1 MSLVIRTEKVQGDL
15 LSCPRVQCDHCG
27 AIIDD
32 PGSAM
37 VTWDEPAK
45 DGDVSALRLIHKSF
59 ACQKPEGYP
68 DDPYWMQLDHFLARL
83 LHNLNLSDAKL
94 LAIKRHIE
102 HL

>member
-1 MSLVIRTEKVQGDL
+1 MALIIRTEKVPGDL

-27 AIIDD
+27 EIIDD
-32 PGSAM
+32 PRTAM

-45 DGDVSALRLIHKSF
+45 EGDISSLRLIHKSF
-59 ACQKPEGYP
+59 ACKKIEGYP

-83 LHNLNLSDAKL
+83 LHNLQIDEGKL
-94 LAIKRHIE
+94 HAIKRLIE